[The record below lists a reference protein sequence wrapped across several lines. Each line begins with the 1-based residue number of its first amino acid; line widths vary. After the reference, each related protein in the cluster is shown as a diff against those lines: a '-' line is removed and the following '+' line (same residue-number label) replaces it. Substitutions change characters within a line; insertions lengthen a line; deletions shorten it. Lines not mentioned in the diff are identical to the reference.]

1 MKIKTKIRKDKKNNQ
16 HTLLSEIFYR
26 ETSSKNKNKNNK
38 EKKIPFLYVVGMF
51 SMPFPPPPGM
61 LVFVGK
67 AFIPPD
73 REEKLGEC
81 HGSYIDVIQVSA
93 YEGGWG

>member
-1 MKIKTKIRKDKKNNQ
+1 MKIKIKIRKDKKNNQ
-16 HTLLSEIFYR
+16 HALLSEIFYR

-38 EKKIPFLYVVGMF
+38 EKKKYLFLYVVGMF
-51 SMPFPPPPGM
+51 SMPFPPPPGI

-81 HGSYIDVIQVSA
+81 HGS
-93 YEGGWG
+93 